1 MPLSK
6 QITETIHVEEEVI
19 ERIPV
24 TTYVEKKKIVIKE
37 KKREVLNHK
46 EVVYNNNKYIVGY
59 CLHNDDDILFVFDH
73 NKKED
78 VITRK
83 WHKKDNFISSVI
95 TDPSNKKT
103 KQLHLHNF
111 VIDDKE
117 NFIDHIN
124 KIGYDNRL
132 ENLRKLNQIEF
143 NFNQSKTVSTL
154 PANSEINIK
163 DIPKYISYRKADTT
177 HGDKFMIDIQL
188 SSSNINWQ
196 TTTSKNVSTK
206 IKLNDAVLKLKE
218 FYNTNKEFKELN
230 DKINNYKKQNEL
242 KKSFNEILLLSGY
255 PIEIIN
261 KNLISLEPEKNQ
273 DIEVEEINENN
284 EYINEIKPIIEQKT
298 VKKIKGTVHS
308 NVEYNNKKY
317 TVGFCSIGKENALF
331 VIDYENRESITNTK
345 WHYNKETKYIYSSYI
360 DNEGVVKF
368 LYQHIYM
375 IYGLELEQDHAF
387 SIDHINQIGRDNRLE
402 NLRKLTI
409 SHQNINRGKLKRNIE
424 LPEGCGINPQ
434 DIPTNIY
441 YRKPQGLHGDRF
453 YVEIKYSDPPF
464 LKDSTS
470 SKSIDLKTKLQQAI
484 LILEEYKRKN
494 PEYAMLVDGIKNVD
508 NRNDLRKSFN
518 EIIKLSGFPQEIIEQ
533 NLVPVEDETE
543 VIEDHEAQDLAKQLI
558 DQGYKNITS
567 SLPLNCGVTPDMI
580 PKYCYYKPA
589 KDKRGDKFIIERHPK
604 LTEKGVRQ
612 WATTES
618 KTKTTKEKFDL
629 LIEKYKELEK

>member
-59 CLHNDDDILFVFDH
+59 CLHNDDDILFIFDQE
-73 NKKED
+73 KKED

-95 TDPSNKKT
+95 TDASNKKT

-111 VIDDKE
+111 IIDDKG
-117 NFIDHIN
+117 NFVDHIN
-124 KIGYDNRL
+124 KIGYDNRM
-132 ENLRKLNQIEF
+132 ENLRKLTQTEF

-154 PANSEINIK
+154 PANSGINIK

-218 FYNTNKEFKELN
+218 FYNTNKEFKELH

-242 KKSFNEILLLSGY
+242 KRSFNEILLLSGY

-261 KNLISLEPEKNQ
+261 KNLISLELEINQ
-273 DIEVEEINENN
+273 DLEVEEINENN
-284 EYINEIKPIIEQKT
+284 EYINEIKPIIEKKT
-298 VKKIKGTVHS
+298 VKKNKGTVHS

-360 DNEGVVKF
+360 DNEGIIKY

-402 NLRKLTI
+402 NLRKLTQ
-409 SHQNINRGKLKRNIE
+409 SHQNINRRKLKRKVE

-441 YRKPQGLHGDRF
+441 YRKPEGLHGDRF
-453 YVEIKYSDPPF
+453 YIDIKFSEFPF
-464 LKDSTS
+464 TWYSTS
-470 SKSIDLKTKLQQAI
+470 SKSIDLQTKLQHAI
-484 LILEEYKRKN
+484 LRLKQFKKEN
-494 PEYAMLVDGIKNVD
+494 PQYSNLLDDLTDVE

-518 EIIKLSGFPQEIIEQ
+518 EIIKLSGFPQEVIEL
-533 NLVPVEDETE
+533 NLVPVEHEKE
-543 VIEDHEAQDLAKQLI
+543 VIEDQEAQDLATQLI
-558 DQGYKNITS
+558 EQGYKNVTS
-567 SLPLNCGVTPDMI
+567 SLPLNCGITPDMI
-580 PKYCYYKPA
+580 PKYCYYKPV

-604 LTEKGVRQ
+604 LTEKGIRQ

-618 KTKTTKEKFDL
+618 KSKTIKEKFDL
-629 LIEKYKELEK
+629 LMDKLNDLEK

>member
-19 ERIPV
+19 ERIPI
-24 TTYVEKKKIVIKE
+24 TTYVERKKIIIKE
-37 KKREVLNHK
+37 QKREVLNHK
-46 EVVYNNNKYIVGY
+46 EVIFKDKKYIVGY
-59 CLHNDDDILFVFDH
+59 CSHNNDDILFVFDH
-73 NKKED
+73 EKKED

-111 VIDDKE
+111 IIDDKE
-117 NFIDHIN
+117 SFIDHIN
-124 KIGYDNRL
+124 KICNDNRI
-132 ENLRKLNQIEF
+132 ENLRKLTQTEF

-154 PANSEINIK
+154 STNSGINIK

-188 SSSNINWQ
+188 SSTNINWQ

-206 IKLNDAVLKLKE
+206 TKLTDAVLKLKE

-261 KNLISLEPEKNQ
+261 KNLISLEDEISP
-273 DIEVEEINENN
+273 DLVIEVEENN
-284 EYINEIKPIIEQKT
+284 EYINENKPIIEQKT
-298 VKKIKGTVHS
+298 IKKIKGTIHS

-360 DNEGVVKF
+360 DNEGIVKY

-375 IYGLELEQDHAF
+375 IYGLTLEQDHAF
-387 SIDHINQIGRDNRLE
+387 SIDHINQIGRDNRSE
-402 NLRKLTI
+402 NLRKLTQ
-409 SHQNINRGKLKRNIE
+409 SHQNINRGKLQRKIE

-453 YVEIKYSDPPF
+453 YVEIKYTDPPF
-464 LKDSTS
+464 VKDSTS

-484 LILEEYKRKN
+484 LILEEYKKKN
-494 PEYAMLVDGIKNVD
+494 PEYAILVDGIKDVD

-518 EIIKLSGFPQEIIEQ
+518 EILKLSGFPQEVIEQ

-543 VIEDHEAQDLAKQLI
+543 IIEDQEAQDLATQLI
-558 DQGYKNITS
+558 DQGYKNVTS
-567 SLPLNCGVTPDMI
+567 SLPLNCGITPNMI
-580 PKYCYYKPA
+580 PKYCYYKPS

-604 LTEKGVRQ
+604 LTEKGIRQ

-618 KTKTTKEKFDL
+618 KSKTIKEKFDL
-629 LIEKYKELEK
+629 LIEKIKSLE

>member
-1 MPLSK
+1 MPLPK
-6 QITETIHVEEEVI
+6 TIKATKTIQIEIDVI
-19 ERIPV
+19 
-24 TTYVEKKKIVIKE
+24 
-37 KKREVLNHK
+37 NHK
-46 EVVYNNNKYIVGY
+46 EVSYNNNKYIVCY
-59 CLHNDDDILFVFDH
+59 IPYN
-73 NKKED
+73 NKDK
-78 VITRK
+78 
-83 WHKKDNFISSVI
+83 
-95 TDPSNKKT
+95 
-103 KQLHLHNF
+103 LF
-111 VIDDKE
+111 VIDEFNKNDVIEKKWHYKNDKGYISHSCMNE
-117 NFIDHIN
+117 GERMELSLHNLLMNKDQDKKQKTIIEHIN
-124 KIGYDNRL
+124 NFGCDNRI
-132 ENLRKLNQIEF
+132 ENLQQLTEIELMYI
-143 NFNQSKTVSTL
+143 QQKRTL
-154 PANSEINIK
+154 SIPSEIGINIS
-163 DIPKYISYRKADTT
+163 DIPKYITYRKADAS
-177 HGDKFMIDIQL
+177 HGDKFIIE
-188 SSSNINWQ
+188 
-196 TTTSKNVSTK
+196 
-206 IKLNDAVLKLKE
+206 IKLESGDIKWQSTSAKNISAKEKLKNAILKLEE
-218 FYNTNKEFKELN
+218 FNNTNKELIELN
-230 DKINNYKKQNEL
+230 KKFNNTKKRSDLINSY
-242 KKSFNEILLLSGY
+242 NEIIRKSGY
-255 PIEIIN
+255 PIEIIQE
-261 KNLISLEPEKNQ
+261 NLIPIEIELFEP
-273 DIEVEEINENN
+273 INDN
-284 EYINEIKPIIEQKT
+284 EYINEYINEKTLSIIEQK
-298 VKKIKGTVHS
+298 IKQNIIQTINGTRHS
-308 NVEYNNKKY
+308 NVVYNNKKY
-317 TVGFCSIGKENALF
+317 TVGYCSRGNEEILF
-331 VIDYENRESITNTK
+331 VIDFDKNNSIINDK
-345 WHYNKETKYIYSSYI
+345 WYYNKDTKYIYRNYI
-360 DNEGVVKF
+360 NNEGIKSF

-375 IYGLELEQDHAF
+375 IYGLTLEQDHAF

-484 LILEEYKRKN
+484 YILEEYKKKN
-494 PEYAMLVDGIKNVD
+494 PEYALLVDGIKNID

-543 VIEDHEAQDLAKQLI
+543 VIEDQEAQDLAKQLI